1 MKTKF
6 LTTSEA
12 GLLFDPPLSAEMI
25 RYLERV
31 GKLRAYKTERG
42 VRIFIRTNVEK
53 LARERA
59 ACRKQA
65 MMGTAKDTL
74 KGKYQ

>member
-6 LTTSEA
+6 LTTGEA
-12 GLLFDPPLSAEMI
+12 GQVFEPPLSAEMI

-31 GKLRAYKTERG
+31 GKLRAHKTERG
-42 VRIFIRTNVEK
+42 FRIFIRTDVEK

-59 ACRKQA
+59 ARKA
-65 MMGTAKDTL
+65 GAVK
-74 KGKYQ
+74 